1 MDGLINC
8 MQGTAKGG
16 ERCQNNGV
24 YAQLFPTASEQ
35 PNTLRNL
42 YNKDRRRNIWTI
54 NSTVWDDPQ
63 FLEQLYI
70 HDHLAITK
78 LRFVP
83 TYQKTT
89 VMKKD
94 YVVLL
99 IVALGGYLSLV
110 LVGGRMLA
118 MMYNAIMEKCCGK
131 EMYPEEAE
139 MKRFRESRMSAG
151 GADAKSIEMSNP
163 MHPIH

>member
-1 MDGLINC
+1 MDD
-8 MQGTAKGG
+8 
-16 ERCQNNGV
+16 
-24 YAQLFPTASEQ
+24 QLNRMGRSPISRAAVHPRSPRHHEIEVRTNVS
-35 PNTLRNL
+35 
-42 YNKDRRRNIWTI
+42 
-54 NSTVWDDPQ
+54 
-63 FLEQLYI
+63 
-70 HDHLAITK
+70 
-78 LRFVP
+78 
-83 TYQKTT
+83 
-89 VMKKD
+89 KD
-94 YVVLL
+94 YSHEEGLYVLL